1 MTISTC
7 LIPVQDGVDIV
18 YTWVNGSDPSFKK
31 SFSETDLGMETNKED
46 IKPQRFQDFNQL
58 KYSIRSVQ
66 MYAPWIR
73 TIFIVT
79 NGQHPL
85 WLNTTTDRIRIIS
98 HEQIFTDKSDLP
110 TFNSRAIER

>member
-7 LIPVQDGVDIV
+7 HIPVQDGVDIV
-18 YTWVNGSDPSFKK
+18 YTWVNGSDPNFKK